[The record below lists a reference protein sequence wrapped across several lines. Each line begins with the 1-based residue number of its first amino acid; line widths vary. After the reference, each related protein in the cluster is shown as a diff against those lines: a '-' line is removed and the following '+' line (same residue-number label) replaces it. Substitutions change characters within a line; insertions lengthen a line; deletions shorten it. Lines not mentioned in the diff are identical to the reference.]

1 MRCAPWLWGS
11 LTVALIAGCGGD
23 RRNNDNSAA
32 GTGAETG
39 TMQGGAATTDTAMSS
54 SDTSG
59 MSHGMSSDTA
69 HAAGGMHDMNHS
81 STTNDSGSDSTGGN
95 Q

>member
-59 MSHGMSSDTA
+59 MTHGMSSDTA
-69 HAAGGMHDMNHS
+69 HGGMRDMNHS
-81 STTNDSGSDSTGGN
+81 STTSDSGSDSTGGN

>member
-1 MRCAPWLWGS
+1 MRCAPWLLGS

-32 GTGAETG
+32 GTGTETG
-39 TMQGGAATTDTAMSS
+39 TMQAGAATTDTAMSS

-69 HAAGGMHDMNHS
+69 HGGMHDMNHS
-81 STTNDSGSDSTGGN
+81 STTSDSGSDSTGGN